1 MPSKRPIRLTALL
14 ALLSGLAAA
23 PPAFAQMAGAG
34 MGSPM
39 GGAGPMG
46 AGQGLHPRE
55 TTPDIAPPALP
66 GATGVG
72 NISAGPVTT
81 ANEDPTKLLFSA
93 INHGDYT
100 QARAAV
106 SRGAN
111 LNARNAL
118 DETPIELAVEL
129 NRNNITFMLLSVRA
143 EEGGGEATEQQMPLT
158 PVSRTIAASTRRPAP
173 ALTLHTRQD
182 RAQTAPAIPDQPGV
196 PNPSAGFLGF
206 DPHS

>member
-1 MPSKRPIRLTALL
+1 MPSPRSIRIAGIVALI
-14 ALLSGLAAA
+14 AGFAAT
-23 PPAFAQMAGAG
+23 PPAFAQMAGGGG

-39 GGAGPMG
+39 GIPGQMG
-46 AGQGLHPRE
+46 AGQGLHAPE
-55 TTPDIAPPALP
+55 QTPDVAPPALP

-100 QARAAV
+100 QARAAI

-111 LNARNAL
+111 LDARNAL

-129 NRNNITFMLLSVRA
+129 NRNNIIFMLLSVRA
-143 EEGGGEATEQQMPLT
+143 EEGPSGQPAPGAAIV
-158 PVSRTIAASTRRPAP
+158 PVSQGVGRIHHPAVTLHTRQTAARPAP
-173 ALTLHTRQD
+173 AL
-182 RAQTAPAIPDQPGV
+182 PDEPGV
-196 PNPSAGFLGF
+196 PNPAAGFLGF
-206 DPHS
+206 GGHS